1 MHLLVH
7 CGWDRWARNGAAVNR
22 AFSPFY
28 QGVLSRGRGKPVR
41 SHQVGRHESDIDP
54 RPEPPTWLDA
64 QAGTDLERIDG
75 PNLVDAVHLLPRKD
89 VEVTEALSLAL

>member
-1 MHLLVH
+1 
-7 CGWDRWARNGAAVNR
+7 
-22 AFSPFY
+22 
-28 QGVLSRGRGKPVR
+28 
-41 SHQVGRHESDIDP
+41 
-54 RPEPPTWLDA
+54 LDA